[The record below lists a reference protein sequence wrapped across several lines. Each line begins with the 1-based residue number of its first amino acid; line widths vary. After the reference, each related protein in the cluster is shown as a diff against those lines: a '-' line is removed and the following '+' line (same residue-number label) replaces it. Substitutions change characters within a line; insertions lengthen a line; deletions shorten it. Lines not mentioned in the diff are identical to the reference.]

1 MKIANFLAV
10 TIVIGSLIVLA
21 RILTLLPSWLS
32 APHRFTANTQA
43 PLTTDP
49 PADLTT
55 DPPVIITPTDPM
67 PNWTFAASAIEN
79 LPDEPNV
86 ALSNTITIRLYP
98 SNLST
103 SSQIPEKKVT
113 DPEEA
118 IELIALLKQ
127 QRFIDQQ
134 KATHFIPQSN
144 SWLEIRIPHHGETTV
159 ILLDETGSLSVNNLV
174 YTAYSA
180 DLAKKLFDFHSKLET
195 PAYYST
201 LLEPDDPAAA
211 FGLGSRC
218 WQNGGMAG
226 EAFTDADLDRYW
238 TDFLETHSRSAVRAC
253 SVEEVN
259 LLFTSSYR
267 LVCSGLKRL
276 YLPSPTIAYR
286 YNNPLLPMFEAV
298 VLNTADTE
306 YRNAHA
312 MTVFRYR
319 LAAFSTRK
327 AFYTTT
333 EPQYPNQSRHFPLEN
348 NVWYLPQVT
357 DGFDY
362 TVLDR
367 FASGTLQEGEGH
379 FPCFF
384 LSDSGIYYYASLA
397 ENAPTQLIP
406 LF

>member
-1 MKIANFLAV
+1 MKLKTLPFLGVMIASAAILA
-10 TIVIGSLIVLA
+10 LA
-21 RILTLLPSWLS
+21 LAFLPSWLS

-43 PLTTDP
+43 PLTTDL

-55 DPPVIITPTDPM
+55 DPPVIITPTDPT
-67 PNWTFAASAIEN
+67 PNWTFAAGAIEE
-79 LPDEPNV
+79 LPDTPNV
-86 ALSNTITIRLYP
+86 ALSDTITIRLHLA
-98 SNLST
+98 SLS
-103 SSQIPEKKVT
+103 SILPEKKVT

-134 KATHFIPQSN
+134 KATHFMPQGD

-159 ILLDETGSLSVNNLV
+159 LFIDAAGSLSVNNLV

-226 EAFTDADLDRYW
+226 EAFTEADLDRYW

-333 EPQYPNQSRHFPLEN
+333 EPPYPNQSRHFPLEN

-397 ENAPTQLIP
+397 ENAPTRLIP